1 MAAPVRHLVLDSEAV
16 AALLDGTATNRKR
29 ADVLTAVMAANGTRV
44 VPTAVRV
51 EAGWDRR
58 DPAAANANRLAP
70 ADDALD
76 RQGADRATALRHQ
89 AARGSAVDAT
99 VALAAARVPPT
110 GIVEVL
116 TSDVPD
122 LTALTSH
129 LDRLVDVHHL

>member
-1 MAAPVRHLVLDSEAV
+1 MAAPIRHLVLDSEAV
-16 AALLDGTATNRKR
+16 AALLARTATHHKR
-29 ADVLTAVMAANGTRV
+29 AEVLTAVMAANGVRV

-58 DPAAANANRLAP
+58 DPAAADANRLVP
-70 ADDALD
+70 ADDTLD
-76 RQGADRATALRHQ
+76 RQGADRATALRRR

-99 VALAAARVPPT
+99 VALAAERMPPT
-110 GIVEVL
+110 RVVEVL

-129 LDRLVDVHHL
+129 LDRPVDVRHL